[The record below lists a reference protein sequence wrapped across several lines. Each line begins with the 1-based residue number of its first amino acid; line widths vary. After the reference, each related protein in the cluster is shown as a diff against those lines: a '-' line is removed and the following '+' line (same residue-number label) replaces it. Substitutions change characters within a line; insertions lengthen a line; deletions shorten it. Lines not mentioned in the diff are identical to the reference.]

1 MITPMADKMKMLA
14 GRTPGAPVRQHG
26 GVCAEPDMR

>member
-14 GRTPGAPVRQHG
+14 GRTPGALVRHHG
-26 GVCAEPDMR
+26 GVCAGFDMH